1 MEETV
6 EYNYGLKKILYFAIG
21 LMISAFFMLIIDVYF
36 IKDFSTIY
44 LLILSIILLTIAA
57 LIATGVVIKSII
69 SEPIFMDLE
78 AVIIKEIT

>member
-44 LLILSIILLTIAA
+44 LLILSIILLTIAD